1 MGIEGLKKK
10 CKKYSHLLVAFMW
23 FVVFLLDFVLNL
35 SLMGNQKI
43 IPPTTLTY
51 LQEERQRKEQKN
63 INKGTLLDLA

>member
-10 CKKYSHLLVAFMW
+10 CKYSHLLVAFMW

-43 IPPTTLTY
+43 ILPTTLTY

>member
-1 MGIEGLKKK
+1 
-10 CKKYSHLLVAFMW
+10 MW

-43 IPPTTLTY
+43 IPPITLTY